1 MRAAR
6 PTTTAL
12 AIIALTLLCTACE
25 RPGDRSAAELY
36 PRQCARCHGAD
47 GRGNPVQLARYPNLD
62 LTRSLARGG
71 DARPFFR
78 RRIAQGHGPMPGFSR
93 KLSAPE
99 IERLVDYSLQ
109 LAAQPVA
116 GR

>member
-1 MRAAR
+1 MRASRAR
-6 PTTTAL
+6 AL
-12 AIIALTLLCTACE
+12 ALAMALLLWGGGCE
-25 RPGDRSAAELY
+25 RPGNRSAAQLY

-47 GRGNPVQLARYPNLD
+47 GRGNPVQLSRYPNLD

-71 DARPFFR
+71 DARAFFR
-78 RRIAQGHGPMPGFSR
+78 RRISRGYGPMPGFSR
-93 KLSAPE
+93 KLNAGE

-109 LAAQPVA
+109 LAARPAA

>member
-6 PTTTAL
+6 AVAFAL
-12 AIIALTLLCTACE
+12 FLLGGGC
-25 RPGDRSAAELY
+25 RGPGDRSAAELY

-47 GRGNPVQLARYPNLD
+47 GRGNPLQVGRYPNLD
-62 LTRSLARGG
+62 LTRSRARGG
-71 DARPFFR
+71 DARAFFR
-78 RRIAQGHGPMPGFSR
+78 RRISRGYGPMPGFSR
-93 KLSAPE
+93 KLSAKE

-109 LAAQPVA
+109 LAARPAA